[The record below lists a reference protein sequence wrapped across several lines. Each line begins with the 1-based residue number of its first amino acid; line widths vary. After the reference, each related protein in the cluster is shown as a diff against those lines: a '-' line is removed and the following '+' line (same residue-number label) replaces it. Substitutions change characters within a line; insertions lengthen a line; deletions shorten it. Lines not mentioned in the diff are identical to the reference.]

1 MRRLLPLRREYF
13 FDLTENTIRSNIHIK
28 INTESDFTQKY
39 TTLLTRTNWKAG
51 LNVICED
58 LIGWW
63 NMTGSKKKRW
73 ETDILFSLNHL
84 QIRSGTKVYMM
95 RVVFMCYFCLK
106 MWSCFRRLEGK
117 CLTCSGW
124 AHSLS
129 SNRKTASGNRMQN
142 ILEPHL
148 CPVEPWPS
156 QASEE
161 TPDSS
166 PLQVLLTTH
175 NTNT

>member
-1 MRRLLPLRREYF
+1 MWSVRIWLDGEIWQVVKKEMRNWHSVQSES
-13 FDLTENTIRSNIHIK
+13 LT
-28 INTESDFTQKY
+28 D
-39 TTLLTRTNWKAG
+39 
-51 LNVICED
+51 
-58 LIGWW
+58 
-63 NMTGSKKKRW
+63 
-73 ETDILFSLNHL
+73 
-84 QIRSGTKVYMM
+84 QIRNKSVYDESCFHVLFLSRTEGNTM
-95 RVVFMCYFCLK
+95 VSLK

-129 SNRKTASGNRMQN
+129 SNWKTASGNRRQN
-142 ILEPHL
+142 ILEPLL

-175 NTNT
+175 TLRLDIKHTHQMMGLWYLPHLLNEYHPHLPWDSL